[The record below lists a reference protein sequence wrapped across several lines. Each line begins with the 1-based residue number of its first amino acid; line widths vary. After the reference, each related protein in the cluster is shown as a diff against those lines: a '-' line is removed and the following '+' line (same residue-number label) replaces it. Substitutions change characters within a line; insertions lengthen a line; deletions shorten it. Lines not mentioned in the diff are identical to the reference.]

1 MGRSRMEGLTL
12 PPLGRVLIKEHQ
24 LNSSA
29 ECLLDLRKRTRGEPA
44 QRARYVPEADLSI
57 GHAKTSNAALA

>member
-1 MGRSRMEGLTL
+1 MEGLTL

-44 QRARYVPEADLSI
+44 QRVCFVPERDLSV
-57 GHAKTSNAALA
+57 GHEKTSSVLA